1 MAEPSPLPAWTTP
14 TSRGWGAIDG
24 VWSAIEA
31 VLLNSVVGSGTVI
44 GSSFVADALGSA
56 VISSS
61 SASEVASV
69 NGSVTVCDVV
79 VKAGLVCLVV
89 LCAVVLLRSRSIK
102 ARLPSRS
109 MACWLSLQC
118 SVRALL
124 PKTAIRPRAA
134 KETCGQDKPAGV

>member
-1 MAEPSPLPAWTTP
+1 M
-14 TSRGWGAIDG
+14 
-24 VWSAIEA
+24 
-31 VLLNSVVGSGTVI
+31 
-44 GSSFVADALGSA
+44 
-56 VISSS
+56 ISSS
-61 SASEVASV
+61 SAVAVSSVNASVV
-69 NGSVTVCDVV
+69 NGSVAVCDVV
-79 VKAGLVCLVV
+79 VESGLFCLIV